1 MRNIAFYAPAGLVVA
16 AHGAAA
22 MELDTLLPAGIP
34 GLGAAAPLTVIGRL
48 QGQDRPVPIQLG
60 GFTLAPAFAAG
71 LGYDSAPSG
80 RAAGT
85 ENFNAAPSLIVT
97 DIPAGFGAYIAG
109 NTQLLA
115 GEPGQDT
122 AGYTA
127 AAGEEAVFPRE
138 TISVSGGIVRS
149 TQTGFGLNTLGLS
162 KPIAFTAAG
171 LNLGDKFL
179 AGMFTLK
186 PEISFTTAKFDSLAA
201 EDVSQF
207 RGSTGIDYAPGGP
220 FRVVSRF
227 EATQSSYRAKNLNA
241 QSYAALLGIDEDA
254 TGLWEYRILAGAAW
268 RVPAP
273 DAPASTAARAA
284 PVLEAAGTWAPSEL
298 DTISADAAREIDD
311 PDQIG
316 PAGYTLTQADLS
328 YTHETG
334 GGIDLTG
341 TFKAA
346 NAAYFG
352 TGLNET
358 LFNAAGTIAWHL
370 NAALAV
376 NISYAF
382 NDRQAN
388 FLRAANENIITFNAV
403 FTP

>member
-1 MRNIAFYAPAGLVVA
+1 MRNIAIYAPAGLVFA
-16 AHGAAA
+16 AHGATA

-34 GLGAAAPLTVIGRL
+34 GLGAPAPLTVIGRL
-48 QGQDRPVPIQLG
+48 QGEDRPIPIQLG
-60 GFTLAPAFAAG
+60 NFTLEPTVSTG
-71 LGYDSAPSG
+71 LGYDSAPNG
-80 RAAGT
+80 NAAGT
-85 ENFNAAPSLIVT
+85 ENVTAQPSLIVT

-109 NTQLLA
+109 NTEFLA

-138 TISVSGGIVRS
+138 TISLSGGIAR
-149 TQTGFGLNTLGLS
+149 TAQTGFGLNTLGLS

-171 LNLGDKFL
+171 LNFSDKFL

-186 PEISFTTAKFDSLAA
+186 PEISFTAAKFDSLPS
-201 EDVSQF
+201 EDVSQW
-207 RGSTGIDYAPGGP
+207 RASTGIDYMPGGP
-220 FRVVSRF
+220 FRLVSRV
-227 EATQSSYRAKNLNA
+227 EATQSLYRAKTFNA
-241 QSYAALLGIDEDA
+241 QSYAALLGIDQDA

-268 RVPAP
+268 RVPAQN
-273 DAPASTAARAA
+273 APASAAARAA
-284 PVLEAAGTWAPSEL
+284 PVLEAAATWAPSER
-298 DTISADAAREIDD
+298 DTVSADAAREIND

-316 PAGYTLTQADLS
+316 PAGYTITQADLS

-334 GGIDLTG
+334 GGIDTTC

-352 TGLNET
+352 TGLHET
-358 LFNAAGTIAWHL
+358 ILNAAVTIAWHL

-376 NISYAF
+376 NVSYAF

-388 FLRAANENIITFNAV
+388 FLRAANEHIVTFNAV